1 MTLPSNAIPLIVT
14 SAITINASR
23 TRLTASHERLRL
35 TLEALKVWM
44 TISAFPRIVVCDG
57 SGFDMAPHLQQL
69 SEQGNRNVA
78 FESLCFHNDSAMVAK
93 LGKGYGEGQIV
104 QHAITH
110 SRFVAEAADS
120 FAKCTSKLWVTNAVD
135 CLRYYN
141 GTAALNLS
149 GGFVPKQVD
158 TRFYICSKAF
168 YEAHL
173 RDCHLTVDEDRGRY
187 LEHRFLEAIRGTRM
201 FRNTLFPTPRIL
213 GVSGS
218 MGTEYRSSWKN
229 NLVKDF
235 RNTALGLVGR

>member
-93 LGKGYGEGQIV
+93 LGMPS
-104 QHAITH
+104 HT
-110 SRFVAEAADS
+110 AD
-120 FAKCTSKLWVTNAVD
+120 L
-135 CLRYYN
+135 L
-141 GTAALNLS
+141 
-149 GGFVPKQVD
+149 PKQQIPLLNARQNCGSQ
-158 TRFYICSKAF
+158 TPSTAC
-168 YEAHL
+168 
-173 RDCHLTVDEDRGRY
+173 
-187 LEHRFLEAIRGTRM
+187 GT
-201 FRNTLFPTPRIL
+201 T
-213 GVSGS
+213 
-218 MGTEYRSSWKN
+218 
-229 NLVKDF
+229 
-235 RNTALGLVGR
+235 TAPQH